1 MKRIPL
7 WIILLPALSLRL
19 AAGPIA
25 IKAGL
30 SQAGMIAGYG
40 DKALTGCQLG
50 AAYERSLSGHI
61 ALGAELA
68 FVRRGTAEGTP
79 QLNEMIR
86 NHITLDCL
94 ELPVMLG
101 WRPNRIGARLQPF
114 LCLGGYAAYVLGV
127 KSRFRGDG
135 VSFDE
140 KIADEVR
147 RADLGLLAGIGCEFP
162 LLGRAFV
169 IEGRLH
175 HGLTRLNKPVYPQA
189 WKTTSLSL
197 LLGMKL

>member
-19 AAGPIA
+19 AAGSVSL
-25 IKAGL
+25 KSGL
-30 SQAGMIAGYG
+30 SQAGMISGYG
-40 DKALTGCQLG
+40 EKALTGFQFG
-50 AAYERSLSGHI
+50 PAYELSLSGHL

-68 FVRRGTAEGTP
+68 FVRRGTAEGMP
-79 QLNEMIR
+79 QLNSAIR
-86 NHITLDCL
+86 NRITLDCL

-101 WRPNRIGARLQPF
+101 WRPNRIGARFRPF
-114 LCLGGYAAYVLGV
+114 LCLGGYAAYIFGV
-127 KSRFRGDG
+127 RSRFRGAG
-135 VSFDE
+135 VSYDE

-162 LLGRAFV
+162 LLGRAFIV
-169 IEGRLH
+169 EGRLH
-175 HGLTRLNKPVYPQA
+175 DGLARLDKPVYPQA